1 MQGPEPGRPSVSIP
15 EFRALTSYRKI
26 AQAIAASNRTPTPQS
41 ALSYSAL
48 NIVYLLPCSYRR
60 KETHDGSLLRFPGI
74 VQHQLRVLPPE
85 GGGHVAA
92 EADWLVTGQ
101 CLGHLLGR
109 HVRPRPGS
117 PAAGASTG

>member
-15 EFRALTSYRKI
+15 EFRALTGYRKI

-60 KETHDGSLLRFPGI
+60 KETHDGSLLRFPGMF
-74 VQHQLRVLPPE
+74 
-85 GGGHVAA
+85 
-92 EADWLVTGQ
+92 T
-101 CLGHLLGR
+101 
-109 HVRPRPGS
+109 
-117 PAAGASTG
+117 AAGAFKDTKSTEAPGSGFDRVG